1 MISSLTLGTVQFGL
15 QYGIANQVGQ
25 ISLGEASNILQE
37 AWENGVRTL
46 DTAVAYGESE
56 QVLGQIGVNDWSV
69 VSKLPPLPTDVSLV
83 HEWVDSTIAS
93 SLSRLKVNNLAGLLL
108 HNSANLLEEKG
119 EELYAAL
126 ARLKRQGIVKK
137 IGISIYDV
145 KDIDSYLAKYE
156 LDIVQLPLNVFDRRL
171 IRSGRIDQFTAMGIE
186 IHVRSVFLQG
196 LLLMES
202 KFRPPY
208 FNQWATLLSKW
219 DDWILQNQ
227 ITRLEAS
234 LGFVGSVSGI
244 DKIIVG
250 VDSRA
255 HLSEIIEN
263 SVRNR
268 LLEIPDEISSEDPN
282 LILPYNW
289 KS

>member
-15 QYGIANQVGQ
+15 QYGIANKVGQ

-37 AWENGVRTL
+37 AWKSGVRTL

-69 VSKLPPLPTDVSLV
+69 ISKLPPLPTDVSLV
-83 HEWVDSTIAS
+83 QEWVDNTIAS
-93 SLSRLKVNNLAGLLL
+93 SLSRLKVNSLSGLLL
-108 HNSANLLEEKG
+108 HNSANLLEDKG

-126 ARLKRQGIVKK
+126 TRLKRQGVVKK
-137 IGISIYDV
+137 IGISIYNAEDV
-145 KDIDSYLAKYE
+145 DSYLSKYK

-171 IRSGRIDQFTAMGIE
+171 IRSGRIDQLTAIGIE

-196 LLLMES
+196 LLLMEP
-202 KFRPPY
+202 KFRPPF
-208 FNQWATLLSKW
+208 FNQWAALLSKW
-219 DDWILQNQ
+219 DGWILQNQ

-234 LGFVGSVSGI
+234 LGFVGLVPGI
-244 DKIIVG
+244 GKIIVG

-255 HLSEIIEN
+255 QLSEIIEN
-263 SVRNR
+263 SIGNR
-268 LLEIPDEISSEDPN
+268 FLEIPDEISSEDPD